1 MLDEMNNW
9 VATQLSQNSGVGAYV
24 YLFVGGALASLLPCV
39 YPVYPLTVNFLRT
52 RKSGLGK
59 FAHPIA
65 YYLGL
70 IAIYFSFGIIAS
82 LTGGAFNQLLSYPLT
97 NLSIGI
103 VLFLLALATVDML
116 HIPFFGGEVDS
127 KNQGLWGTGLMGAGA
142 GLLSSA
148 CVGPIVV
155 SVLVGIASN
164 STEIN
169 ILTISTASAK
179 MTLFGMGVGIPILL
193 LGVFG
198 LTLPKSGKWMVYI
211 QWMFAGLIAY
221 FAYGYLLKGLSGL
234 GFNEQ
239 TAFYLLLGA
248 AIFLTGLVNIQSKEQ
263 AIQERITRASYGLA
277 AVVGLLLMSSLTLSR
292 SIPSR
297 SSDTQITSEAS
308 LIETKGALNWHL
320 DKEAAYQEAKKTGK
334 LVFIDFHADWCTN
347 CKAFQEKTQTDSA
360 LNKALQKSVLYKV
373 YDTSLAFEAYKADPR
388 FPELKV
394 GIPFFIITDAAGNVL
409 YKTSDYTQTDEM
421 ILFLD

>member
-1 MLDEMNNW
+1 
-9 VATQLSQNSGVGAYV
+9 
-24 YLFVGGALASLLPCV
+24 
-39 YPVYPLTVNFLRT
+39 
-52 RKSGLGK
+52 
-59 FAHPIA
+59 
-65 YYLGL
+65 
-70 IAIYFSFGIIAS
+70 
-82 LTGGAFNQLLSYPLT
+82 
-97 NLSIGI
+97 
-103 VLFLLALATVDML
+103 
-116 HIPFFGGEVDS
+116 
-127 KNQGLWGTGLMGAGA
+127 
-142 GLLSSA
+142 
-148 CVGPIVV
+148 
-155 SVLVGIASN
+155 
-164 STEIN
+164 
-169 ILTISTASAK
+169 

-248 AIFLTGLVNIQSKEQ
+248 AIFLTGLVNIQSKEH
-263 AIQERITRASYGLA
+263 AIQERISRASYGLA
-277 AVVGLLLMSSLTLSR
+277 AAVGLLLMSSLALSR
-292 SIPSR
+292 SIPFK
-297 SSDTQITSEAS
+297 SSTTQITSEAS

-334 LVFIDFHADWCTN
+334 LVFVDFHADWCTN

-360 LNKALQKSVLYKV
+360 LNKALQRTVLYKV

>member
-9 VATQLSQNSGVGAYV
+9 VATQLSQNSGAIAYL
-24 YLFVGGALASLLPCV
+24 YLFLGGALASLLPCV

-59 FAHPIA
+59 FAHPLA

-70 IAIYFSFGIIAS
+70 VIIYFSFGIIAS

-103 VLFLLALATVDML
+103 VLFLLALATVDLL
-116 HIPFFGGEVDS
+116 HLPFFGGEIDS

-155 SVLVGIASN
+155 SILVGIASN

-169 ILTISTASAK
+169 ILSVGTASAK
-179 MTLFGMGVGIPILL
+179 MTLFGLGVGVPILL

-211 QWMFAGLIAY
+211 QWVFAGLISY

-234 GFNEQ
+234 GFDEQ
-239 TAFYLLLGA
+239 TAVYLLLGA
-248 AIFLTGLVNIQSKEQ
+248 AIFLIGLVNIQSKERVRH
-263 AIQERITRASYGLA
+263 ERILKAGYGLA
-277 AVVGLLLMSSLTLSR
+277 AVVGLLLMSSLVLSR
-292 SIPSR
+292 AIPSGG
-297 SSDTQITSEAS
+297 SAISTTTATS

-320 DKEAAYQEAKKTGK
+320 DKEAAYREAEKTGK
-334 LVFIDFHADWCTN
+334 LVFVDFHADWCTN
-347 CKAFQEKTQTDSA
+347 CKAFQEKTQADSA
-360 LNKALQKSVLYKV
+360 LNKALQNAVLYKV
-373 YDTSLAFEAYKADPR
+373 YDTSMAFEAYKADPR

-394 GIPFFIITDAAGNVL
+394 GIPFFLITDAAGNVL
-409 YKTSDYTQTDEM
+409 YKTSDYTQTEEM
-421 ILFLD
+421 ILFLE

>member
-1 MLDEMNNW
+1 MNNW
-9 VATQLSQNSGVGAYV
+9 VATQLSQNSGAGAYL
-24 YLFVGGALASLLPCV
+24 YLFLGGALASLLPCV

-59 FAHPIA
+59 FAHPLA

-70 IAIYFSFGIIAS
+70 VVIYFSFGIIAS

-103 VLFLLALATVDML
+103 ILFLLALATVDLL
-116 HIPFFGGEVDS
+116 HLPFFGGEIDS

-155 SVLVGIASN
+155 SILVGIASN

-169 ILTISTASAK
+169 LLSIGTASAK
-179 MTLFGMGVGIPILL
+179 MTLFGLGVGVPILL
-193 LGVFG
+193 LGVYG
-198 LTLPKSGKWMVYI
+198 LTLPRSGKWMVYI
-211 QWMFAGLIAY
+211 QWVFAVLIAY

-234 GFNEQ
+234 GFDEQ

-248 AIFLTGLVNIQSKEQ
+248 AIFLIGLVNIQSKER
-263 AIQERITRASYGLA
+263 ARQERILKAGYGLA
-277 AVVGLLLMSSLTLSR
+277 AVVGLLLMSSLILSR
-292 SIPSR
+292 AIPSGG
-297 SSDTQITSEAS
+297 STTPTTTAAS

-320 DKEAAYQEAKKTGK
+320 DKEAAYREAEKTGK
-334 LVFIDFHADWCTN
+334 LVFVDFHADWCTN
-347 CKAFQEKTQTDSA
+347 CKAFQEKTQADSA
-360 LNKALQKSVLYKV
+360 LNKALQNAVLFKV
-373 YDTSLAFEAYKADPR
+373 YDTSLAFKAYKADSR

-394 GIPFFIITDAAGNVL
+394 GIPFFLITDAAGNVL
-409 YKTSDYTQTDEM
+409 YKTSDYTQTEEM

>member
-9 VATQLSQNSGVGAYV
+9 VATQLSQNSGAGAYL
-24 YLFVGGALASLLPCV
+24 YLFLGGTLASLLPCV

-59 FAHPIA
+59 FAHPLA

-70 IAIYFSFGIIAS
+70 VAIYFSFGILAS
-82 LTGGAFNQLLSYPLT
+82 FTGGAFNQLLSYPLT

-103 VLFLLALATVDML
+103 VLFILALATVDAL
-116 HIPFFGGEVDS
+116 HLPFFGGEINS
-127 KNQGLWGTGLMGAGA
+127 KNQGLWGTGLIGAGA

-155 SVLVGIASN
+155 SILIGIASN

-169 ILTISTASAK
+169 ILSIGTASTK
-179 MTLFGMGVGIPILL
+179 MTLFGMGVGFPILL
-193 LGVFG
+193 LGLFG
-198 LTLPKSGKWMVYI
+198 LKLPKSGKWMVYI
-211 QWMFAGLIAY
+211 QWVFTGLIAY

-234 GFNEQ
+234 GFDEE
-239 TAFYLLLGA
+239 TALYLLIGA
-248 AIFLTGLVNIQSKEQ
+248 AIFLIGLINIQSKELARQ
-263 AIQERITRASYGLA
+263 DRILKAGYGLTV
-277 AVVGLLLMSSLTLSR
+277 VVGLLLMSSLVLSR
-292 SIPSR
+292 A
-297 SSDTQITSEAS
+297 ITNGGSATLTTTTAS

-320 DKEAAYQEAKKTGK
+320 DKEAAYREAEKTGK
-334 LVFIDFHADWCTN
+334 LVFVDFHADWCTN
-347 CKAFQEKTQTDSA
+347 CKAFQEKTQTDST
-360 LNKALQKSVLYKV
+360 LNKALQNAVLYKV
-373 YDTSLAFEAYKADPR
+373 YDTSMAFEAYKADPR

-394 GIPFFIITDAAGNVL
+394 GIPFFLITDAAGNVL

-421 ILFLD
+421 ILFLE